1 MASSPSVTSLQL
13 VPGIWGNIYLAKDR
27 KFIFRIRLGEPIVTA
42 IYWSL
47 RTTEPMKNKKMLRP
61 LTTKGKAILI
71 PSLLPG
77 FIVKG
82 AIKLPWSF
90 KLWEIHALIIQQR
103 EHLDIIIPR
112 MTGRKSKTNK
122 LEIFQ

>member
-1 MASSPSVTSLQL
+1 M
-13 VPGIWGNIYLAKDR
+13 
-27 KFIFRIRLGEPIVTA
+27 A

-47 RTTEPMKNKKMLRP
+47 RKREPMKNKKMLRL
-61 LTTKGKAILI
+61 LTTKEKAILI

-90 KLWEIHALIIQQR
+90 KLWEIHVLIIQQR
-103 EHLDIIIPR
+103 EHWDIIIPR
-112 MTGRKSKTNK
+112 MIGRKSETNK
-122 LEIFQ
+122 LEIVQ